1 MSFRAS
7 MTGMRQGKRLGLTR
21 DELRRDG
28 SRLVIVI
35 EWQAQQLTKRTV
47 EGASVVQSSTCMSW
61 LSQSLSVFSG
71 LNSFDQM
78 WYSGSSSSTP
88 SSPKPKS
95 WNRWMLA

>member
-1 MSFRAS
+1 

-47 EGASVVQSSTCMSW
+47 EGASVVQSSTCM
-61 LSQSLSVFSG
+61 G
-71 LNSFDQM
+71 
-78 WYSGSSSSTP
+78 
-88 SSPKPKS
+88 
-95 WNRWMLA
+95 